1 MHQMHG
7 SIICDLITPISLF
20 PLYGVYFILI
30 YCFYDFDCTCGLDSL
45 SEFINEQ

>member
-1 MHQMHG
+1 MHQMHE

-30 YCFYDFDCTCGLDSL
+30 YRFNVDLIVCQSL
-45 SEFINEQ
+45 VINEQ